1 MKGRTP
7 TAEEKRHMARVGQL
21 TCIVCTLQN
30 LGDTPA
36 ALHHI
41 DGRTKEGAHYQ
52 VIPLCSLHH
61 QNGGYGVALHAGK
74 AEFELC
80 YGSESYLLQQTNLL
94 LEKAA

>member
-7 TAEEKRHMARVGQL
+7 TAAEQRHMAKVGQM
-21 TCIVCTLQN
+21 TCIVCTLQY

-41 DGRTKEGAHYQ
+41 QGRTKPGAHYQ

-74 AEFELC
+74 KAFERR
-80 YGSESYLLQQTNLL
+80 YGTESYLLDQTNKL
-94 LEKAA
+94 LEAAA